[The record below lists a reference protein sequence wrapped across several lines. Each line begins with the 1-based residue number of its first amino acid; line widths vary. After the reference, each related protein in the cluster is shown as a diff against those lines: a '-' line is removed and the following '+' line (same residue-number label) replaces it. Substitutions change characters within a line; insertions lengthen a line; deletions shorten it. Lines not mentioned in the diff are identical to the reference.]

1 MGIFRRKEIRCYII
15 IWAAIFA
22 IVPLVLLYNV
32 ISGKDQSVVFAE
44 ILQIWLRI
52 LPFLILFVVHDVLLT
67 PLLVKKKYAY
77 YAVSV
82 IAILIIFGVYCFSWK
97 LRPPGEA
104 PMPGGPAPGIPMGPP
119 ADGFRPVTPEVL
131 RFILGIL
138 LIVANL
144 GIKSIFLGQSR
155 EYNILALKAE
165 NTAMQ
170 LAALRYQ
177 VNPHF
182 FMNTLNNIHALVDLD
197 AEKAK
202 ESIEEFSKLMRIVL
216 YDGNT
221 PTIPLKTEMDFLR
234 HYVSLMRLRYPE
246 DVAINLDLP
255 KSDVG
260 AVVPPLIMASCI
272 ENAFKH
278 GVSYNGHSFIR
289 ASVVIENDKVVFT
302 CANSRHKEREEDHR
316 GLGLANV
323 KKRLDLLYGQAYT
336 LSVNE
341 KPDFYGLTMVIPRTV
356 DIGAKL

>member
-1 MGIFRRKEIRCYII
+1 MDKFRKQEIRLYII
-15 IWAAIFA
+15 IWAAVFA

-32 ISGKDQSVVFAE
+32 IAGKDQSVVFDD
-44 ILQIWLRI
+44 ILQTWLRF
-52 LPFLILFVVHDVLLT
+52 LPFLILFVVHDVLLAQ
-67 PLLVKKKYAY
+67 LLKKKKYSFY
-77 YAVSV
+77 TVSILAV
-82 IAILIIFGVYCFSWK
+82 LIIFGIFCFSGTM
-97 LRPPGEA
+97 RPPVDG
-104 PMPGGPAPGIPMGPP
+104 PMPGGPVPGAPMGRP
-119 ADGFRPVTPEVL
+119 ADGLRPITPEVMQ
-131 RFILGIL
+131 FALGVLI
-138 LIVANL
+138 IVANL
-144 GIKSIFLGQSR
+144 GIKSFFLGRSR

-177 VNPHF
+177 INPHF

-221 PTIPLKTEMDFLR
+221 PTIPLQTEMDYLR
-234 HYVSLMRLRYPE
+234 HYVSLMRLRFPDE
-246 DVAINLDLP
+246 VDINLDLP
-255 KSDVG
+255 EADGG

-278 GVSYNGHSFIR
+278 GVSYDGHSFIR
-289 ASVVIENDKVVFT
+289 ASVVIEKDKVVFT

-316 GLGLANV
+316 GMGLVNV
-323 KKRLDLLYGQAYT
+323 KKRLDLLYGQDYT

-341 KPDFYGLTMVIPRTV
+341 KPDFYGLTMVIPKTV
-356 DIGAKL
+356 ERVV